1 MDYKMLC
8 GSAEAES
15 RRYHLYNGVWLVA
28 DQENAA
34 DNIYLAGNGRGFG
47 GRKITFTLVSGD
59 KITFQGPWLSNAN
72 HLFLET
78 GIDVRDKYKTLGAI
92 AKDLDGDALED
103 IVYQD
108 KQPMIGS
115 FNRIPDAAQ
124 LLANQLKIKLYYHVE
139 SSIGSRTS
147 WVNHE

>member
-1 MDYKMLC
+1 MLC

-103 IVYQD
+103 IVYLD
-108 KQPMIGS
+108 MQPMIGS
-115 FNRIPDAAQ
+115 FDRIQESAQ